1 MYLSRAESMAL
12 GLTLA
17 PDSQGVVEKD
27 PNIAQ
32 FLSQHPDAIEFSD
45 PSKQYRFFSTPS
57 IIGEREKTDYAFK
70 LNSAGL
76 ATGWTGGPKATQII
90 AEIMDKY
97 QPGKTTQKS
106 FVDLGLNEK
115 LTPILIGSAV
125 FLYFLLFSK

>member
-27 PNIAQ
+27 PNIAR

-45 PSKQYRFFSTPS
+45 PSKQYRFFSTPA
-57 IIGEREKTDYAFK
+57 IMGERERTDYAFK

-76 ATGWTGGPKATQII
+76 ATGWTGGPKASKII
-90 AEIMDKY
+90 TDILDEY
-97 QPGKTTQKS
+97 
-106 FVDLGLNEK
+106 
-115 LTPILIGSAV
+115 TPIKDPRLIEPKEEFPIGMILLIGLGA
-125 FLYFLLFSK
+125 LLLLRN

>member
-27 PNIAQ
+27 PNIAR

-45 PSKQYRFFSTPS
+45 PSKQYRFFSTPA
-57 IIGEREKTDYAFK
+57 ITGQREKVDYAFA

-76 ATGWTGGPKATQII
+76 STRWTSGPKATQII
-90 AEIMDKY
+90 AEIMDQFSDEY
-97 QPGKTTQKS
+97 QPVKTP
-106 FVDLGLNEK
+106 GEK
-115 LTPILIGSAV
+115 ALQLPMGMILLIGLGA
-125 FLYFLLFSK
+125 LLLLRR

>member
-1 MYLSRAESMAL
+1 MYLSRAEAMAL

-32 FLSQHPDAIEFSD
+32 FLSQHPDAVEFSD

-57 IIGEREKTDYAFK
+57 IIGEREKVDYAFK
-70 LNSAGL
+70 LNAAGL
-76 ATGWTGGPKATQII
+76 ATSWTGGPKATQII

-97 QPGKTTQKS
+97 QPGKTP
-106 FVDLGLNEK
+106 GEK
-115 LTPILIGSAV
+115 ALQLPMGMILLIGLGA
-125 FLYFLLFSK
+125 LLLLRR